1 MKTAFVLIVVAAF
14 VAVSYQLEIDET
26 KLEAIRSLV
35 DSLDTERRRMS
46 NSNNNNEFSNNNEN
60 KDIENS
66 RVG

>member
-46 NSNNNNEFSNNNEN
+46 NSNNSNEFSNNNEN